1 MELFHSQIEPQG
13 LVNINILNSL
23 VLMFSNTLRLE
34 ELEHKIL
41 PLYSKHRI
49 NHDMYTFQHLCK
61 LHLNL
66 RETGKVVE
74 LFKKSEADGLGYNK
88 FMLNSYIEAGMR
100 MEDMHGD

>member
-1 MELFHSQIEPQG
+1 
-13 LVNINILNSL
+13 
-23 VLMFSNTLRLE
+23 
-34 ELEHKIL
+34 
-41 PLYSKHRI
+41 
-49 NHDMYTFQHLCK
+49 MYTFQHLCK